1 MFFALTI
8 EACEAEHA
16 DLLCDVVPGP
26 WCPQSLK
33 LSFQLSPHQQDSVS
47 HGLHI
52 VLPTVKGRKKTFLHY
67 CDLTQGFL
75 CSFCWDIFCWPFTE
89 ELRWV
94 QSDGDNASSL
104 RWWIGPSGPDNLLHL
119 GHNSLQVVCIMSH
132 NGEVAHTL
140 IWWRKHMTDDTVKFN
155 IW

>member
-52 VLPTVKGRKKTFLHY
+52 VLPTVKGRKKHFYIIVT
-67 CDLTQGFL
+67 
-75 CSFCWDIFCWPFTE
+75 SRRAFCVLFAGIFFADHS
-89 ELRWV
+89 LK
-94 QSDGDNASSL
+94 SS
-104 RWWIGPSGPDNLLHL
+104 
-119 GHNSLQVVCIMSH
+119 
-132 NGEVAHTL
+132 GEFRVMATM
-140 IWWRKHMTDDTVKFN
+140 RAP
-155 IW
+155 